1 MRIILVLAAWALLL
15 SSFHACESAPAKAA
29 AQKTATE
36 APTPNATSPFP
47 STTTSLDRYWYQ
59 GKAEVSVYELAQ
71 NRYQDVHPG
80 QAVLIF
86 VTEDFLTDKQVK
98 NDNYKNP
105 NSVPILKLNA
115 ITRFTTG
122 IYDYSIMSSVFTPV
136 RTAEQPFT
144 LKVTNSVQD
153 WCGQVF
159 GQINY
164 RNGQYEEV
172 LNSYFENEG
181 DQSNRVPATATMLE
195 DELMNRI
202 RMGWESLP
210 VGEVTLVPS
219 LQFLR
224 LRHKAYAAHKATASL
239 GDYEGDTYRGEGL
252 KVYRIAYPDFDR
264 TLELV
269 FQAKAPHL
277 IEGWQDTYPSAF
289 DGQKRTTTARRQQ
302 TVLEPYWEQNKLSD
316 TPKRK
321 GLGI

>member
-1 MRIILVLAAWALLL
+1 MRIIFLLAALALLL
-15 SSFHACESAPAKAA
+15 TTLPACESTPAKAA
-29 AQKTATE
+29 VQEKAAA
-36 APTPNATSPFP
+36 APAPAATSPFQS
-47 STTTSLDRYWYQ
+47 STTGLDRYWYQ
-59 GKAEVSVYELAQ
+59 GQAEVSVYDLAQ

-105 NSVPILKLNA
+105 NSVPILKMNA
-115 ITRFTTG
+115 IARFTTG

-164 RNGQYEEV
+164 RNGQYEEM

-181 DQSNRVPATATMLE
+181 DQNNKVPATATMLE

-210 VGEVTLVPS
+210 VGEVALVPS
-219 LQFLR
+219 LQFMR
-224 LRHKAYAAHKATASL
+224 LRHKPYAAHKATASL
-239 GDYEGDTYRGEGL
+239 ADYKGDTYKGEGL

-264 TLELV
+264 TLEFV
-269 FQAKAPHL
+269 FQAKTPYL

-289 DGQKRTTTARRQQ
+289 DGQKRTTTAIRQQ
-302 TVLEPYWEQNKLSD
+302 TVLEAYWGQNKLSD
-316 TPKRK
+316 TAKRK
-321 GLGI
+321 DLGL